1 MKIKFLFYIAYA
13 KVFKDF
19 KMICMETSDTLKK
32 MYTKDK
38 KVEINEHYTP
48 KKKKSYTIYI
58 NIYIYIYICIKWL
71 TIFLF
76 VNNIYKQN
84 PVEWLCL
91 TLNIVQNV
99 VNRGYKQ
106 DYENWNT

>member
-1 MKIKFLFYIAYA
+1 MHGNKWY
-13 KVFKDF
+13 
-19 KMICMETSDTLKK
+19 LKK

-48 KKKKSYTIYI
+48 RKKIKKNHIQYTHMY
-58 NIYIYIYICIKWL
+58 YFCIKWL

-91 TLNIVQNV
+91 TSNVVQNV
-99 VNRGYKQ
+99 VYRGYKQ
-106 DYENWNT
+106 DYENWST

>member
-1 MKIKFLFYIAYA
+1 MKIKFLFYIAFA

-48 KKKKSYTIYI
+48 RKKKKKKSNTIYT
-58 NIYIYIYICIKWL
+58 YVL
-71 TIFLF
+71 FLYKMT
-76 VNNIYKQN
+76 NNIFVCK
-84 PVEWLCL
+84 
-91 TLNIVQNV
+91 
-99 VNRGYKQ
+99 
-106 DYENWNT
+106 